1 MKINLPSASLCCM
14 SRFYLWPL
22 TYLKAS
28 AAAGL
33 LTMCNAGGELSIET
47 ESSCGPGHRDSIC
60 VTEGSLI

>member
-28 AAAGL
+28 AAAGRPA
-33 LTMCNAGGELSIET
+33 C
-47 ESSCGPGHRDSIC
+47 
-60 VTEGSLI
+60 